1 MRSFKE
7 QLKSH
12 DWYYHYSDDHRYW
25 SAGEKEREEINTTY
39 YRLECPFTLGE
50 LKMWSFDMVVGDY
63 TEVEPGKW
71 FKLPKEYD
79 CTAPAKREDLITSE
93 RYDEI
98 DCWLQHND
106 T

>member
-1 MRSFKE
+1 
-7 QLKSH
+7 
-12 DWYYHYSDDHRYW
+12 
-25 SAGEKEREEINTTY
+25 
-39 YRLECPFTLGE
+39 
-50 LKMWSFDMVVGDY
+50 MWSFDMVVGDY